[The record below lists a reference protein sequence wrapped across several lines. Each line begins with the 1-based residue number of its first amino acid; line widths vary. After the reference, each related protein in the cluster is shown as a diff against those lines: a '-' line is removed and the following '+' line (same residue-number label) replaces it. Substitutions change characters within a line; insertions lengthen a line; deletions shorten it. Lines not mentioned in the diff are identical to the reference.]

1 METLI
6 IEIQNPKAR
15 RLIDD
20 LVDLGLISVKPSKPS
35 WGERWKDL
43 SNSLPTSTD
52 ISEQDIL
59 DEIAKVREKRQAS

>member
-20 LVDLGLISVKPSKPS
+20 LVDLGLISVKPSKPTWS
-35 WGERWKDL
+35 ERWKNL
-43 SNSLPTSTD
+43 SDSLPETD
-52 ISEQDIL
+52 ISEQEVM
-59 DEIAKVREKRQAS
+59 DEIAEVRKKRHIS